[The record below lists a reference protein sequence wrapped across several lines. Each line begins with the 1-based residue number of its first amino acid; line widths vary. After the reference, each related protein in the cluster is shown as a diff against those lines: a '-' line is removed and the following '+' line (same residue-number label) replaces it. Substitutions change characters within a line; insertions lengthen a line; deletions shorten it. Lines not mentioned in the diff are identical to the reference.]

1 MNTMAIHT
9 PRDATM
15 HLSANLES
23 LARRSAEAICPE
35 ILLHLNVSVFR
46 QLRTLQTPKSRIC
59 AVLNLSSAEYD
70 YVDTLA

>member
-1 MNTMAIHT
+1 MNAIATHVT
-9 PRDATM
+9 RNTAATISDHLDA
-15 HLSANLES
+15 
-23 LARRSAEAICPE
+23 LAQRSAAAICPE

-46 QLRTLQTPKSRIC
+46 QLRSLHTSKSRIC

>member
-1 MNTMAIHT
+1 MNTLALYT
-9 PRDATM
+9 SRNTTM
-15 HLSANLES
+15 HLSASLES

-46 QLRTLQTPKSRIC
+46 QLRSLQTPKSRIC

-70 YVDTLA
+70 YVDTLT

>member
-1 MNTMAIHT
+1 MNAIAIPT
-9 PRDATM
+9 RRNSDARLTV
-15 HLSANLES
+15 SLET

-46 QLRTLQTPKSRIC
+46 QLRALQTPKARIC

-70 YVDTLA
+70 YVDGLA